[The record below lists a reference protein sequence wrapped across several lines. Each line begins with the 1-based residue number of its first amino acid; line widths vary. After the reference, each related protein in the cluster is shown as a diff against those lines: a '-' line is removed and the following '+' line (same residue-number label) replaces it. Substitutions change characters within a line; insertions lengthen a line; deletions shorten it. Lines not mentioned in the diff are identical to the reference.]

1 MDLFGFVPPQTFS
14 GTHYNRAVYIRLQRE
29 VDAQQK
35 EMDEEGNRFVRRSM
49 SPVPPDMF
57 FRDKQAYLI
66 ECAADFERENAAI
79 KASQHARDPVKR
91 MSAQAMMH
99 SVLSRRASSS
109 LTGKERLSMLGVTP
123 PGQFGNQPLLLAH
136 RFSQPTPSVG
146 DRRAVHTNA
155 WNIQARHTPTSSTSL
170 PPPTS
175 RPSTK
180 PPKGVNFKAPPS
192 GGKSRKGH
200 KGHKGHKGRKSRK
213 SRKSRKI

>member
-1 MDLFGFVPPQTFS
+1 MDLFGFVPPQTFR
-14 GTHYNRAVYIRLQRE
+14 GTPYNRAVYLRLQRE

-49 SPVPPDMF
+49 SPVPPDMV

-91 MSAQAMMH
+91 MSAQAMMQ
-99 SVLSRRASSS
+99 LIASRGASP

-123 PGQFGNQPLLLAH
+123 PGQFGNQPLLLAR
-136 RFSQPTPSVG
+136 RFSQPRVG
-146 DRRAVHTNA
+146 NDRRAAHKFA
-155 WNIQARHTPTSSTSL
+155 LNIQARHTSPTS
-170 PPPTS
+170 PTS
-175 RPSTK
+175 RPSTNS
-180 PPKGVNFKAPPS
+180 PKGVNFKAPPS

-200 KGHKGHKGRKSRK
+200 KAHKGRKSRK
-213 SRKSRKI
+213 SRKI